1 MEETMKRFWILS
13 VAVFVMFFAVSCG
26 SGSDSE
32 EKKNDP
38 SDTET
43 TDEEKN
49 DEKTDDE
56 ETTDAEVTDTEITD
70 TETNDEEVPVQCED
84 SEGRKYNE
92 GDRIPDECLIA
103 TCMDGSWIKD
113 AVECSPCGTEIGTKM
128 EWTCTDGVTEV
139 DWCECVEDEE
149 SGSKWNCVERA
160 DLNCPNE

>member
-1 MEETMKRFWILS
+1 MEEIMKRFWILPI
-13 VAVFVMFFAVSCG
+13 AVFVMFFAVSCG
-26 SGSDSE
+26 SESNSE

-43 TDEEKN
+43 SDEEKN
-49 DEKTDDE
+49 DEEPNETTDTEVTDDE
-56 ETTDAEVTDTEITD
+56 
-70 TETNDEEVPVQCED
+70 VPTQCED

-92 GDRIPDECLIA
+92 GDRIPDECLVA
-103 TCMDGSWIKD
+103 TCMGGDWAKD
-113 AVECSPCGTEIGTKM
+113 AVECAPCGAEIGAKM
-128 EWTCTDGVTEV
+128 EWTCADGETKV

>member
-1 MEETMKRFWILS
+1 MKRFWILPI
-13 VAVFVMFFAVSCG
+13 AVFVMFFAVSCG
-26 SGSDSE
+26 SESNSE

-43 TDEEKN
+43 SDEEKN
-49 DEKTDDE
+49 DEEPNETTDTEVTDDE
-56 ETTDAEVTDTEITD
+56 
-70 TETNDEEVPVQCED
+70 VPTQCED

-92 GDRIPDECLIA
+92 GDRIPDECLVA
-103 TCMDGSWIKD
+103 TCMGGDWAKD
-113 AVECSPCGTEIGTKM
+113 AVECAPCGAEIGAKM
-128 EWTCTDGVTEV
+128 EWTCADGETKV

>member
-1 MEETMKRFWILS
+1 MKRFWILS

-43 TDEEKN
+43 SDEEKTN
-49 DEKTDDE
+49 DEDPN
-56 ETTDAEVTDTEITD
+56 ETTDTEVTDD
-70 TETNDEEVPVQCED
+70 DVPTQCED
-84 SEGRKYNE
+84 SEGRKYNK
-92 GDRIPDECLIA
+92 GDSISHECRA
-103 TCMDGSWIKD
+103 AYCCDYGDWCEEEMECDGCVVGDKKKWIC
-113 AVECSPCGTEIGTKM
+113 A
-128 EWTCTDGVTEV
+128 DGVTEV